1 MPASFQDRY
10 ILIEDCKELADYY
23 EDLVDNISQFSFVV
37 NRDGQFVEG
46 SSSFKGVG
54 FSKFVQKSSSILKT
68 FVKTQQE
75 KNRIDS
81 SASVDTVIFPTVQMG
96 LYGITE
102 DCDVTSSILRA
113 GEEGSSYHFAT
124 GYFNLTER
132 FMRDIME
139 TRSRYSLLMAHP
151 EANGFL
157 GARFPIGGI
166 PHAYTD
172 IARTFRGRLLASGM
186 AGRARLFEYR
196 RPGWTFHGKGLWVT
210 EAGRSDPSLTMV
222 GSPNFG
228 YRSEKRDLESQL
240 VIVTENEDLQQ
251 RLGEE
256 QRRLYSHSEA
266 VEDKTLETED
276 RRTPTWVKFVVKVAR
291 EWF

>member
-1 MPASFQDRY
+1 M
-10 ILIEDCKELADYY
+10 IEDAKELADYY
-23 EDLVDNISQFSFVV
+23 EDLVDKITQFSFVV
-37 NRDGQFVEG
+37 NKDGTFAEG
-46 SSSFKGVG
+46 NSSFKDLS
-54 FSKFVQKSSSILKT
+54 FSKFVEKSSNIMQRFITS
-68 FVKTQQE
+68 QQD

-81 SASVDTVIFPTVQMG
+81 LDSVDTVVFPTVQMG
-96 LYGITE
+96 VFGITQ
-102 DCDVTSSILRA
+102 DCDLTSSILRA
-113 GEEGSSYHFAT
+113 GGEGSSYHFAT

-139 TRSRYSLLMAHP
+139 TRSRYGLLMAHP

-166 PHAYTD
+166 PHAYTE
-172 IARTFRGRLLASGM
+172 IVRTFRGRLIASGM
-186 AGRARLFEYR
+186 KGRARMIEYR

-210 EAGRSDPSLTMV
+210 EAGRPGPSLTMV

-256 QRRLYSHSEA
+256 HRHLYSHSEA
-266 VEDKTLETED
+266 VEDSTLEAED
-276 RRTPTWVKFVVKVAR
+276 RRTPAWVKIVVKVAR

>member
-1 MPASFQDRY
+1 MDGVS
-10 ILIEDCKELADYY
+10 E
-23 EDLVDNISQFSFVV
+23 FSFVV
-37 NRDGQFVEG
+37 NRDGEFVEG
-46 SSSFKGVG
+46 DSSFKGVSY
-54 FSKFVQKSSSILKT
+54 SKFVDKSSRILQK
-68 FVKTQQE
+68 FMSSQLE
-75 KNRIDS
+75 KKRTDS
-81 SASVDTVIFPTVQMG
+81 SESLDTVIFPTVQMG
-96 LYGITE
+96 LYSVTQ
-102 DCDVTSSILRA
+102 DCEVTSSILRA
-113 GEEGSSYHFAT
+113 GSEGSSYHFAT

-157 GARFPIGGI
+157 GARFPMGGI

-172 IARTFRGRLLASGM
+172 IARTFRGRLIASGM
-186 AGRARLFEYR
+186 ASRARMFEYR
-196 RPGWTFHGKGLWVT
+196 RPGWTFHGKGLWFT
-210 EAGRSDPSLTMV
+210 EAGGSDPSLTMI

-240 VIVTENEDLQQ
+240 VIVTENEDLQR

-256 QRRLYSHSEA
+256 QRHLYSHSEA
-266 VEDKTLETED
+266 VEDGTLEAED

>member
-1 MPASFQDRY
+1 M
-10 ILIEDCKELADYY
+10 IEDAKELADYY
-23 EDLVDNISQFSFVV
+23 EDLVDKITQFSFVV
-37 NRDGQFVEG
+37 NKDGTFAEG
-46 SSSFKGVG
+46 NSTFKELS
-54 FSKFVQKSSSILKT
+54 FSKFVKKSSNILRKFIT
-68 FVKTQQE
+68 SQQD
-75 KNRIDS
+75 KNKIDS
-81 SASVDTVIFPTVQMG
+81 LDSVDTVVFPTVQMG
-96 LYGITE
+96 VYGITQ
-102 DCDVTSSILRA
+102 DCDLTSSILRA
-113 GEEGSSYHFAT
+113 GGEGSSYHFAT

-139 TRSRYSLLMAHP
+139 TRSRYGLLMAHP

-172 IARTFRGRLLASGM
+172 IARTFRGRLIASGM
-186 AGRARLFEYR
+186 EGRARMFEYR

-210 EAGRSDPSLTMV
+210 EAGRPGPSLTMV

-240 VIVTENEDLQQ
+240 IIVTENEDLQR

-256 QRRLYSHSEA
+256 QRHLYSHSEA
-266 VEDKTLETED
+266 VEDRTLEAED
-276 RRTPTWVKFVVKVAR
+276 RRTPAWVKIVVKVAR